1 MQLCRPASTDCVTM
15 RRWHSFSITK
25 RTYPKKKA
33 GFRIELKS
41 KLLYR
46 SPIGFEVQRPAPA
59 DSPGQPIKRLYAI
72 LMDDSCY

>member
-1 MQLCRPASTDCVTM
+1 M
-15 RRWHSFSITK
+15 RNDGIPFSIMK
-25 RTYPKKKA
+25 WHVHEKNQA

-59 DSPGQPIKRLYAI
+59 DSPGHHIKRLYAI